1 MNLAVSLA
9 DFGEANEHYKQQY
22 TGQFRD
28 LWIQYRQLLIET
40 STNVFKLTETI
51 HSLFPYEDTI
61 MMPNT
66 ETVLQTNNTDSTQTT
81 NASENV
87 HTVNRTKRGIIAT
100 LVVGGLVATGVSALI
115 SNYWGDDYS
124 VDIAIMKANIARLAQ
139 TNKEQLEVLQAT
151 TKAMHH
157 YTIATDAYILT
168 LADNVMQQTRAL
180 ADQLD
185 ISRLQTIRVVGR
197 LATVTAHIQQL
208 NRIALSMPVHLT
220 NVLSGLQLMINGQ
233 LSPYILPRRDLD
245 YALRWVKI
253 QCRKEFP
260 EYRVIHQ
267 QTYYY
272 YQKGQFTMSR
282 KDNDLY
288 VMLKVDLT
296 RFPLPFEIYHIQNI
310 LTPLTEDAS
319 HFTKLVQDE
328 SYLAIDSTFNVIK
341 NRIPYHFYMTNY
353 EPTRTK
359 ANKLEIIR
367 PVIHKTHTCITS
379 ILYEIPSIIRETC
392 RYVIEPVINT
402 TYVKQLQRG
411 IYYVQNMPNFTL
423 KCAET
428 TDRNIH
434 TLVGRARTGYVLGC
448 KSCLAQIPEECSL
461 LTDQLEVFTFNAN
474 VDMNT
479 KTNITNVINIPTM
492 LYAFDTNLNV
502 NMSTLRTITTNNKLN
517 NTATI
522 IIQKLQQ
529 TLANNSAVSTDLKMA
544 IAAVRATMQM
554 AEDLQP
560 VELLGYDIDASERM
574 PWYRAFIGSTV
585 GILGTTLT
593 CVVIVLIMHAI
604 HLHRRIGQLMLIL
617 ALTTRTPQVVS
628 TPCTCN

>member
-1 MNLAVSLA
+1 MSGHQTLDHKFHHFLPVKIMHLAVSLA

-66 ETVLQTNNTDSTQTT
+66 ETVVQTNNTDSTQTT

-139 TNKEQLEVLQAT
+139 TNREQLEVLQAT

-185 ISRLQTIRVVGR
+185 ISRLQTIRIIGR

-341 NRIPYHFYMTNY
+341 NRIPYHFYMMNY
-353 EPTRTK
+353 EPMRTK

-479 KTNITNVINIPTM
+479 KTNRHKRNKFTNHVICI
-492 LYAFDTNLNV
+492 
-502 NMSTLRTITTNNKLN
+502 
-517 NTATI
+517 
-522 IIQKLQQ
+522 
-529 TLANNSAVSTDLKMA
+529 
-544 IAAVRATMQM
+544 
-554 AEDLQP
+554 
-560 VELLGYDIDASERM
+560 
-574 PWYRAFIGSTV
+574 
-585 GILGTTLT
+585 
-593 CVVIVLIMHAI
+593 
-604 HLHRRIGQLMLIL
+604 
-617 ALTTRTPQVVS
+617 
-628 TPCTCN
+628 